1 MVIGG
6 CASVV
11 NGQQQ
16 KIKITTTCNKNTFP
30 AYCVAQIEN
39 NQLEFLTPYVINVN
53 RSSNPITII
62 CESSISGQYGVLVKS
77 YPSIAFIGNLGIGG
91 VAGMA
96 IDSANSSM
104 WQYKTDVAI
113 EIPWCRF

>member
-1 MVIGG
+1 MAMAG
-6 CASVV
+6 CASVI

-16 KIKITTTCNKNTFP
+16 KIKITTSCNKNTFP
-30 AYCVAQIEN
+30 AYCFAQIEN
-39 NQLEFLTPYVINVN
+39 NKLKFLTPHVINVN
-53 RSSNPITII
+53 RSNSPITII
-62 CESSISGQYGVLVKS
+62 CESSVSGQYGVLVKS

-91 VAGMA
+91 LAGMA